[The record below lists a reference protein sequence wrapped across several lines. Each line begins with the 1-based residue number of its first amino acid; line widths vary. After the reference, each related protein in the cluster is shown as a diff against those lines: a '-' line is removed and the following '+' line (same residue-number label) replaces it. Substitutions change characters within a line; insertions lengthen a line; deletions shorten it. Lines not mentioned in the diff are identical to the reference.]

1 MKKNLTVKKLD
12 KEMLFKIWEAQG
24 MSEEEINKMKQIF
37 EDIFEAATKVKK
49 DYTDNPS
56 KTSGAVDTTK
66 GLVSG
71 SGIQIH
77 SEAIPDE
84 ENDDWELA
92 PKIKLENIKDIKT
105 DKEK

>member
-1 MKKNLTVKKLD
+1 
-12 KEMLFKIWEAQG
+12 MLFKIWEAQG

-71 SGIQIH
+71 SGVQIH
-77 SEAIPDE
+77 SNVVPD
-84 ENDDWELA
+84 NDSDDWELM
-92 PKIKLENIKDIKT
+92 P
-105 DKEK
+105 EKKKKKK